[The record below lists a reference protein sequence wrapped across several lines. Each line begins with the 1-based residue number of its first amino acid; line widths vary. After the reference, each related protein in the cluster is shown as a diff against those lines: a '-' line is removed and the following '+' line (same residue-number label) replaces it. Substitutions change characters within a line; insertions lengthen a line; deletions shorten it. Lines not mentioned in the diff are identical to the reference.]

1 MAEAERTGEDL
12 PTAVLRERDR
22 VRDVVLPAY
31 KEIGQAGLP
40 ALKMFIEPALK
51 LAEEA
56 LTEHDVVKLVR
67 ALKELREI
75 HE

>member
-1 MAEAERTGEDL
+1 M
-12 PTAVLRERDR
+12 
-22 VRDVVLPAY
+22 RDVVLPAY